1 MAILS
6 AKQIHQA
13 ALERYTYTYSYSATE
28 LLELEMRAIV
38 ENIYREAGKGQFGIM
53 HVLSPAIVYNSFRK
67 LTTTMLRKKLQNLHY
82 TVSFSEDEEVLYISW

>member
-13 ALERYTYTYSYSATE
+13 ALERYTYSYPYSATE

-53 HVLSPAIVYNSFRK
+53 HVLSPAIMEQPRNK
-67 LTTTMLRKKLQNLHY
+67 LTRIMIRKKLENFHY